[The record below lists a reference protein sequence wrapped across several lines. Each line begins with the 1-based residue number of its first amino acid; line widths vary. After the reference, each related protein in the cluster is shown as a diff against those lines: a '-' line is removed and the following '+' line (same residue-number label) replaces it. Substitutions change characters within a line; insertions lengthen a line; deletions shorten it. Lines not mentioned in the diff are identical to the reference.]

1 MSNKETISNLQKA
14 LAMELTAMHQYQLH
28 ACVLDDWGLDLL
40 ATKMR
45 AEMQEELG
53 HSEQFLVRILFL
65 KGDPQLSFEKQ
76 PVRATSLKDMF
87 AMDLADEKQAIE
99 FYTQASLK
107 ASAENDIG
115 TRQLFE
121 RIAVDEEQHMS
132 WLELQLDLLKRMGE
146 PAYIAKHMS
155 ISAS

>member
-45 AEMQEELG
+45 SEMQEELG

-65 KGDPQLSFEKQ
+65 KGDPQVSY
-76 PVRATSLKDMF
+76 
-87 AMDLADEKQAIE
+87 EKQAID
-99 FYTQASLK
+99 FYTQASVK

-121 RIAVDEEQHMS
+121 RIAVDEEQHMN

-155 ISAS
+155 IAAS